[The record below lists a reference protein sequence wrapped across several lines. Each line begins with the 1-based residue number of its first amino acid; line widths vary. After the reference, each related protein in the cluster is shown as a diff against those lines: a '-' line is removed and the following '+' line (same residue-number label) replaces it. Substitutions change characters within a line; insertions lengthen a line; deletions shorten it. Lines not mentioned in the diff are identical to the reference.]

1 MTSPSES
8 FKRKLLEPI
17 EEIFKE
23 ALDSHSPPPA
33 AGGRNWQLP
42 TSDSFPSDDV
52 NPTKRK
58 LIKSSKSAPGKVD
71 EAALQ
76 EALYAVNGLIG
87 LNSAKRSIQRLA
99 NFARI
104 ESERR
109 RLKLPQ
115 SEVTSHSVFTGSPG
129 TGKTSLA
136 RLLGKILHA
145 LGLLQRGH
153 TVEVDKSGL
162 VAEYLGQTPMK
173 VEAAFDRAD
182 GGVLFVDEA
191 YSLTHDN
198 EDLYGKEAVDMILKL
213 MEDRRDRVVVVVAG
227 YQKEMRQFIQSNP
240 GLRSRFNR
248 TIRFD
253 DFDAAELLS
262 IQKQMVRRMGFE
274 ASDGFNL
281 RSELMWQRL
290 YEDNLTT
297 DANGRMVRSA
307 LEVMLENQ
315 AGRLVC
321 KSENERHELCE
332 LLPNDLDGVEQ
343 QLRENH
349 ED

>member
-1 MTSPSES
+1 MHPSDD

-17 EEIFKE
+17 DELFKD
-23 ALDSHSPPPA
+23 ALDSHAPPNL

-42 TSDSFPSDDV
+42 GADPFGYGETSDSKPKKKV
-52 NPTKRK
+52 ERT
-58 LIKSSKSAPGKVD
+58 PGKVD
-71 EAALQ
+71 EASLR
-76 EALYAVNGLIG
+76 EALYAANGLIG
-87 LNSAKRSIQRLA
+87 LNSAKQSIHRLA

-104 ESERR
+104 EAERR
-109 RLKLPQ
+109 RLKLPHSQ
-115 SEVTSHSVFTGSPG
+115 VTFHSVFTGSPG
-129 TGKTSLA
+129 TGKTSFA

-145 LGLLQRGH
+145 LGILRRGH

-191 YSLTHDN
+191 YSLTHDK
-198 EDLYGKEAVDMILKL
+198 EDLYGREAVDMIVKL

-253 DFDAAELLS
+253 DYDDTELLA
-262 IQKQMVRRMGFE
+262 IQKQMIRRIGFE
-274 ASDGFNL
+274 ASEGFNL
-281 RSELMWQRL
+281 RSELMWQKL
-290 YEDNLTT
+290 YKDNLTT
-297 DANGRMVRSA
+297 DANGRMVRNA
-307 LEVMLENQ
+307 LEIMLENQ
-315 AGRLVC
+315 AGRLVR
-321 KSENERHELCE
+321 KPENERHELCE
-332 LLPNDLDGVEQ
+332 LLPEDLDEVEQ
-343 QLRENH
+343 KLRENH